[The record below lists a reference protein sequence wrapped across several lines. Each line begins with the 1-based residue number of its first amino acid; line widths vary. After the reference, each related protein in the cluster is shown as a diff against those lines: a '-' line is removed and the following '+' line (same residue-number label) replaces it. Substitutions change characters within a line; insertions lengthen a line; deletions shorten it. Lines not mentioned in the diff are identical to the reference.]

1 MTGGAT
7 ASFVAAPS
15 GRLPRVSI
23 VAKPKRQY
31 DIVLWGATGFTGQ
44 LIAEYLARKYGVG
57 KEVRWAIAG
66 RNREKLEGVRAR
78 VAATSDPAAAALP
91 ILVGDA
97 TDRASLAPVVADT
110 RVVISTVGPYAVHG
124 KEMVA
129 ACVEHGTDYVDLT
142 GETNFAREM
151 IDLHHRRASETGAR
165 IVHCCGFDSIPS
177 DLGTLVLQEE
187 MMKRH
192 GVRCA
197 EVKFYM
203 GEASGGISGGTLASM
218 LNIFAV
224 ATKDREMRRLM
235 GDPYALNPD
244 RKAERGPDK
253 RDQQGVRW
261 DSDMRRWTGPF
272 VMAAINTR
280 VVRRSNA
287 LLGWKYGRDFRY
299 SECMSFG
306 SGPKGWMMAAGL
318 TAGIGAFA
326 AAAAWE
332 PSRKILEKR
341 LPGPGEGPSKE
352 KRDKGFFVVRLLGI
366 GEGANGSAPRLVET
380 VRGQAD
386 PGYGETAKMI
396 SEAALCLAKD
406 DLRVGGGVLTPA
418 SAMGMRLVERLRH
431 AGMTFAVE
439 GA

>member
-1 MTGGAT
+1 VNAKNAKK
-7 ASFVAAPS
+7 AS
-15 GRLPRVSI
+15 
-23 VAKPKRQY
+23 RQY
-31 DIVLWGATGFTGQ
+31 DLVLWGATGFTGQ
-44 LIAEYLARKYGVG
+44 LVAEYLARKYGVDRD
-57 KEVRWAIAG
+57 VRWALAG
-66 RNREKLEGVRAR
+66 RNRGKLEELRTQL
-78 VAATSDPAAAALP
+78 VAIDAKAAQLP

-97 TDRASLAPVVADT
+97 TERASLAKVVADA
-110 RVVISTVGPYAVHG
+110 RVVITTVGPYAVHG

-151 IDLHHRRASETGAR
+151 IDLHHVRAGETGAR

-187 MMKRH
+187 MQKRH

-218 LNIFAV
+218 MNLFSV
-224 ATKDREMRRLM
+224 ATKDRELRRLM

-244 RKAERGPDK
+244 RKERGPDG
-253 RDQQGVRW
+253 RDQQGPRW
-261 DSDMRRWTGPF
+261 DADTKRWTGPF

-306 SGPKGWMMAAGL
+306 TGPCGWLTAAGL
-318 TAGIGAFA
+318 TAGLGAFA
-326 AAAAWE
+326 MAATWE
-332 PSRKILEKR
+332 PTRKILEKR

-366 GEGANGSAPRLVET
+366 GESGRPNGANGANGKDGGAPRLMET

-386 PGYGETAKMI
+386 PGYGETAKML

-406 DLRVGGGVLTPA
+406 GLAVGGGVLTPA
-418 SAMGMRLVERLRH
+418 SCMGMRLVDRLRA

-439 GA
+439 EAPAA

>member
-1 MTGGAT
+1 M
-7 ASFVAAPS
+7 
-15 GRLPRVSI
+15 RRVS
-23 VAKPKRQY
+23 ATKTQKKSSRPY

-44 LIAEYLARKYGVG
+44 LVAEYLTRKYGVDR
-57 KEVRWAIAG
+57 EVKWALAG
-66 RNREKLEGVRAR
+66 RNQSKLEQVRAQL
-78 VAATSDPAAAALP
+78 VAVDAKAANLP
-91 ILVGDA
+91 IILGDA
-97 TDRASLAPVVADT
+97 TDRASLAAVVAPA
-110 RVVISTVGPYAVHG
+110 RVVITTVGPYAVHG

-129 ACVEHGTDYVDLT
+129 AAVDHGTDYVDLT

-151 IDLHHRRASETGAR
+151 IDLHHARAQETGAR

-177 DLGTLVLQEE
+177 DLGTLVIQNE
-187 MMKRH
+187 MQARH
-192 GVRCA
+192 GMRCG

-218 LNIFAV
+218 MNLFTSA
-224 ATKDREMRRLM
+224 ASDRNLRRLM

-244 RKAERGPDK
+244 RSQRGPDG
-253 RDQQGVRW
+253 RDQHGPRW
-261 DSDMRRWTGPF
+261 DADMKRWTGPF

-287 LLGWKYGRDFRY
+287 LLGWQYGRDFRY

-306 SGPKGWMMAAGL
+306 TGPKGWLTAAGL
-318 TAGIGAFA
+318 TAGLAGFA
-326 AAAAWE
+326 MASTFA
-332 PSRKILEKR
+332 PTRKLLEKK

-366 GEGANGSAPRLVET
+366 GEKANGAAAPRLLET

-386 PGYGETAKMI
+386 PGYGESAKML
-396 SEAALCLAKD
+396 SESALCLAKD
-406 DLRVGGGVLTPA
+406 GVKAAGGVLTPA
-418 SAMGMRLVERLRH
+418 ACMGMPLVERLRQ

-439 GA
+439 EAGA

>member
-1 MTGGAT
+1 
-7 ASFVAAPS
+7 VN
-15 GRLPRVSI
+15 
-23 VAKPKRQY
+23 AKKSARKY

-44 LIAEYLARKYGVG
+44 LVGEYLAKKYGASG
-57 KEVRWAIAG
+57 EVRWALAG
-66 RNREKLEGVRAR
+66 RNREKLEKVRAEL
-78 VAATSDPAAAALP
+78 AAIDAKAAQLP
-91 ILVGDA
+91 ILLGDA
-97 TDRASLAPVVADT
+97 TDRASLAGVVNDA
-110 RVVISTVGPYAVHG
+110 RVVITTVGPYAIHG

-129 ACVEHGTDYVDLT
+129 ACVEAGTDYVDLT

-151 IDLHHRRASETGAR
+151 IDLHHERARATGAR

-177 DLGTLVLQEE
+177 DLGTLVLTNE
-187 MMKRH
+187 MRARH

-197 EVKFYM
+197 EVKFFM

-218 LNIFAV
+218 MNLFSLA
-224 ATKDREMRRLM
+224 ASDRDQRRLM

-244 RKAERGPDK
+244 RKERGPDG
-253 RDQQGVRW
+253 RDQNGPRW
-261 DSDMRRWTGPF
+261 DPDMKRWTGPF

-287 LLGWKYGRDFRY
+287 LLGWQYGRDFRY

-306 SGPKGWMMAAGL
+306 TGPKGWLTAAGL
-318 TAGIGAFA
+318 SAGIAGFA
-326 AAAAWE
+326 LASVWP
-332 PSRKILEKR
+332 PSRKILEKK

-366 GEGANGSAPRLVET
+366 GEAINGSPAPRLLET

-386 PGYGETAKMI
+386 PGYGETSKML

-406 DLRVGGGVLTPA
+406 GLKTEGGVLTPA
-418 SAMGMRLVERLRH
+418 SAMGMPLVERLRK
-431 AGMTFAVE
+431 AGMTFQVE
-439 GA
+439 AAT